1 MDSPQRVRILTDP
14 LSLISSNRF
23 VSFLNPQNL
32 NHILSNGQFV
42 RDIDFC
48 VDSGILCWLIRLRW
62 NIRVTRFSFDFAGI
76 ADEYFQFCE
85 KSMVSLAVIGAS
97 DSELRLFAEKIK
109 GTYPRI
115 NLKYTHHGY
124 FDNSGRDQVIRS
136 LLELDIESVVVG
148 LGVPKQEEFLSHIK
162 NSGYQGSAYTCGAF
176 ISQTAKSEN
185 LHYYPKFVNQL
196 RIRFLYRLYFEPH
209 TRLRY
214 FTNFFPNLVKFLKHA
229 KPQLV
234 REA

>member
-1 MDSPQRVRILTDP
+1 MDSPQSVRILTDP

-32 NHILSNGQFV
+32 NHVLSDKQFV
-42 RDIDFC
+42 QDIDFC
-48 VDSGILCWLIRLRW
+48 VDSGFLCWLIRLRW
-62 NIRVTRFSFDFAGI
+62 NIRVARFSFDFAGI

-85 KSMVSLAVIGAS
+85 KSGVPLAIIGAT
-97 DSELRLFAEKIK
+97 DTELRLFVEKIK
-109 GTYPRI
+109 VKYPRI

-124 FDNSGRDQVIRS
+124 FDGSGRDQVVRS
-136 LLELDIESVVVG
+136 LLELGIESVVVG
-148 LGVPKQEEFLSHIK
+148 LGVPKQEGFLCHIK
-162 NSGYQGSAYTCGAF
+162 DRGYQGSAYTCGAF

-209 TRLRY
+209 TRRRY
-214 FTNFFPNLVKFLKHA
+214 FTNFLPNLVRFVTHV

-234 REA
+234 REG